1 MAIEKTSFKLN
12 FSRYSWKENLTVQTE
27 LPKLKDFLIR
37 LQRSWEEA
45 MKSIELVKDT
55 MKRQFNKK
63 RRNPQGLKAE
73 DNV

>member
-1 MAIEKTSFKLN
+1 
-12 FSRYSWKENLTVQTE
+12 VQTE

-45 MKSIELVKDT
+45 IKSIESV